1 MAGGDCHG
9 SIDYMAKRIGISSK
23 TVKRG
28 LKLLLERN
36 LILKI
41 PDTTRRTNTYVANL
55 KILNRDDPLPDTDV
69 RGNFSTLPRSN
80 VPMSPGEMS
89 PNNKIIIN
97 TTKTS
102 STTERAKEELPRFRF
117 FGHEKLVIMTD
128 EQYDD
133 LDERLGEK
141 ILEHY
146 VIRLE
151 YNIMVNNLYSK
162 SHYKTILSWARED
175 AKLEN

>member
-1 MAGGDCHG
+1 MNNKQTRFIVYDFMNSDLGISGATVKIYALIYSFTVAGGDCHG

-102 STTERAKEELPRFRF
+102 STTERAKEEDRRA
-117 FGHEKLVIMTD
+117 
-128 EQYDD
+128 
-133 LDERLGEK
+133 
-141 ILEHY
+141 
-146 VIRLE
+146 
-151 YNIMVNNLYSK
+151 
-162 SHYKTILSWARED
+162 ILSSPSYWKD
-175 AKLEN
+175 ASQSVPPR